1 MHHTAKQRPADHPR
15 SLALPFCGISAV
27 ARDVVQRQPGH
38 SMHPSQGSQSC
49 AALFRLSCLV
59 FRLSR
64 TVLFCHPSV
73 LHCLS
78 SFVLQCTRRCLQMIS
93 LAKMSQVLRNARAT
107 RVAQRYLLNLP
118 FTVAKLHIMLIRAPI
133 SVPNHSSARP
143 SCHRQGQLAK
153 THSFGHLL
161 VPRPIVLNATESF
174 STSSS
179 SSSLTSS
186 SSTSSTFTSSSAT
199 STLILYH
206 FSSYSTI

>member
-1 MHHTAKQRPADHPR
+1 MHHTAKKGPADHPR
-15 SLALPFCGISAV
+15 SLAMPFCGISAV

-93 LAKMSQVLRNARAT
+93 LVKMSQVLRNARAT

-118 FTVAKLHIMLIRAPI
+118 FTVARLHIMLIRSPI

-143 SCHRQGQLAK
+143 SCHRQGKLAK

-161 VPRPIVLNATESF
+161 VPRQ
-174 STSSS
+174 
-179 SSSLTSS
+179 
-186 SSTSSTFTSSSAT
+186 
-199 STLILYH
+199 
-206 FSSYSTI
+206 

>member
-78 SFVLQCTRRCLQMIS
+78 SFVLQCTRRCLQMILGEDEPGS
-93 LAKMSQVLRNARAT
+93 EERSRHARRPAVLIELALHRRKTPYNA
-107 RVAQRYLLNLP
+107 
-118 FTVAKLHIMLIRAPI
+118 H
-133 SVPNHSSARP
+133 
-143 SCHRQGQLAK
+143 
-153 THSFGHLL
+153 
-161 VPRPIVLNATESF
+161 
-174 STSSS
+174 
-179 SSSLTSS
+179 
-186 SSTSSTFTSSSAT
+186 T
-199 STLILYH
+199 STNLR
-206 FSSYSTI
+206 SKP